1 MVRAADAPRLA
12 AAYFLVQAVLVPL
25 WWSLL
30 FAVPASRDWF
40 LPSRDLEPAF
50 VAFVAPDLV
59 VLSVASAITG
69 AFASRTTQVARTGS
83 WFVVGAVM
91 YATAYTLAWTALVAA
106 PWLSAALMIA
116 ASAGSIA
123 SARALRA

>member
-1 MVRAADAPRLA
+1 MPAADAPRLA
-12 AAYFLVQAVLVPL
+12 AAYFLAQAVLVPL
-25 WWSLL
+25 WWSML
-30 FAVPASRDWF
+30 FAMPASRDWF
-40 LPSRDLEPAF
+40 LPSRDLDPAF
-50 VAFVAPDLV
+50 VAFVAPDLI

-69 AFASRTTQVARTGS
+69 VLAPRTPQLARTGS

-106 PWLSAALMIA
+106 PWLSAALMMA
-116 ASAGSIA
+116 AAAGSIA

>member
-1 MVRAADAPRLA
+1 MPAADAPRLA
-12 AAYFLVQAVLVPL
+12 AAYFFVQAVLVPL
-25 WWSLL
+25 WWSML

-40 LPSRDLEPAF
+40 LPSRDLDPAF
-50 VAFVAPDLV
+50 VAFVAPDLI

-69 AFASRTTQVARTGS
+69 VLAPRTPQLARTGS

-106 PWLSAALMIA
+106 PWLSAALMMA
-116 ASAGSIA
+116 AAAGSIA

>member
-1 MVRAADAPRLA
+1 MPAADAPRLA
-12 AAYFLVQAVLVPL
+12 GAYFLVQAVLVPL
-25 WWSLL
+25 WWSML

-40 LPSRDLEPAF
+40 LPSRDLDPAF
-50 VAFVAPDLV
+50 VAFVAPDLI

-69 AFASRTTQVARTGS
+69 VLAPRTPQLARTGS

-106 PWLSAALMIA
+106 PWLSAALMMA
-116 ASAGSIA
+116 AAAGSIA

>member
-1 MVRAADAPRLA
+1 MPAADAPRLA

-25 WWSLL
+25 WWSML

-40 LPSRDLEPAF
+40 LPSRDLDPAF
-50 VAFVAPDLV
+50 VAFVAPDLI

-69 AFASRTTQVARTGS
+69 VFAPRTPQLARTGS
-83 WFVVGAVM
+83 WVVVGAVM
-91 YATAYTLAWTALVAA
+91 YATAYTLAWTALVGA
-106 PWLSAALMIA
+106 PWLSAALMMA
-116 ASAGSIA
+116 AAAGSIA

>member
-1 MVRAADAPRLA
+1 MPAANAPRLA
-12 AAYFLVQAVLVPL
+12 SAYFLIQAGAVPL
-25 WWSLL
+25 WWSML

-40 LPSRDLEPAF
+40 LPSRDLDPAF

-69 AFASRTTQVARTGS
+69 VLATRTPQLARTGS

-91 YATAYTLAWTALVAA
+91 YATAYTLAWTALVGT
-106 PWLSAALMIA
+106 PWLSAALMVA
-116 ASAGSIA
+116 AAAGSIA